1 MRRRRSSAI
10 LTAATAYADAC
21 RQARGLAQRIEEL
34 LAQPPRRDGV
44 HWGHVGDLGEVNRL
58 LAEAAAW
65 LDGGSRS

>member
-1 MRRRRSSAI
+1 MPRQPRSAI
-10 LTAATAYADAC
+10 LTAEAAYSDAR

-34 LAQPPRRDGV
+34 LAQPRQPGGL

-58 LAEAAAW
+58 LAEATAW